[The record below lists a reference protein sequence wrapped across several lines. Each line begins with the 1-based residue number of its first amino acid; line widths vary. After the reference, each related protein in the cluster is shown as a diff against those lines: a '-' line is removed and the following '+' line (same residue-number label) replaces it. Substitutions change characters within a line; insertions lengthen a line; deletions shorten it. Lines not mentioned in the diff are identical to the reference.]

1 MTQTLRKRSSIS
13 SSGWRAL
20 ADSIIL
26 QAVED
31 YRRLSWRRV
40 KRPYDIELRREITR
54 IERFFRSDWFSALCD
69 LDGNKLLRDLR
80 ADMGI
85 AEVS

>member
-1 MTQTLRKRSSIS
+1 MTQTLRKCSSIS

-40 KRPYDIELRREITR
+40 KRPNDLELRREISR
-54 IERFFRSDWFSALCD
+54 IERFFRSDWFSVLCD
-69 LDGNKLLRDLR
+69 LDGDKLLRDLR

>member
-1 MTQTLRKRSSIS
+1 MTQTLRKRSDIS
-13 SSGWRAL
+13 NSGWRAL

-40 KRPYDIELRREITR
+40 KHPYDIELWREINR

-69 LDGNKLLRDLR
+69 LDGNKLLTDLR

>member
-1 MTQTLRKRSSIS
+1 MTQTLRKCSSIS

-20 ADSIIL
+20 AASIIL

-40 KRPYDIELRREITR
+40 KRPYDLELRREISR

-69 LDGNKLLRDLR
+69 LDGNKLLTDLR

-85 AEVS
+85 TEVS

>member
-1 MTQTLRKRSSIS
+1 MTQTLRKRSGIS

-40 KRPYDIELRREITR
+40 KRPYDLELRREITR
-54 IERFFRSDWFSALCD
+54 IERFFRSDWYETLTSV
-69 LDGNKLLRDLR
+69 DGGMLIRKLREEAFL
-80 ADMGI
+80 
-85 AEVS
+85 

>member
-1 MTQTLRKRSSIS
+1 MTQTLRKCSSIS

-20 ADSIIL
+20 AASIIL

-40 KRPYDIELRREITR
+40 KRPYDLELRREISR
-54 IERFFRSDWFSALCD
+54 IERFFCFVWFSVLCD
-69 LDGNKLLRDLR
+69 LDGNKLRRDLR